1 MIVLKTENPDEM
13 IKNLSDY
20 YLLDNCFIILTIIE
34 EIDEEFIKHN
44 FQYKSFKN
52 KFYIKHPLLILTKSD
67 DIVDYLDEKFIFNYL
82 NRIESIYDTSKIFIT
97 SGFLPIDDN
106 LIKFYAKNYIEKY
119 VDNEILNENEYY
131 IFHLFKDMGYLFKKD
146 EYSFEVTDK
155 MINTL
160 SNTKYAT
167 QLIILKNNYDDKVLL
182 NKKYIKSIYEILKLI
197 NIKIFTLAKTK

>member
-1 MIVLKTENPDEM
+1 M
-13 IKNLSDY
+13 
-20 YLLDNCFIILTIIE
+20 
-34 EIDEEFIKHN
+34 
-44 FQYKSFKN
+44 
-52 KFYIKHPLLILTKSD
+52 
-67 DIVDYLDEKFIFNYL
+67 

-119 VDNEILNENEYY
+119 IDNEILNENEYY
-131 IFHLFKDMGYLFKKD
+131 IFHLIKDMGYLFKKD
-146 EYSFEVTDK
+146 EYLFEVTDK

-197 NIKIFTLAKTK
+197 NIKIFTLPSSRYKLDT